1 MQFDIDMTRGSN
13 KAASDA
19 YLSMLAEDYFYVVK
33 DKTVLEIA
41 AHCGAQTSALL
52 YNNPTKIICV
62 EPDPISLKFDIFQN
76 PKITFHSGTANDY
89 YRDHREPV
97 DVVTCFGLFY
107 HLHSPF
113 HLVEQIVN
121 YSDPKHI
128 IIETLWDDSQ
138 LITEP
143 NNSHRETLILNYEE
157 PNALGNF
164 FKDRDITK
172 PVKLNVEIKYKYIR
186 KAFIDAGYRVVKET
200 VYNNKYDISSKR
212 GASITLFEKL

>member
-1 MQFDIDMTRGSN
+1 M
-13 KAASDA
+13 
-19 YLSMLAEDYFYVVK
+19 
-33 DKTVLEIA
+33 
-41 AHCGAQTSALL
+41 
-52 YNNPTKIICV
+52 
-62 EPDPISLKFDIFQN
+62 
-76 PKITFHSGTANDY
+76 
-89 YRDHREPV
+89 
-97 DVVTCFGLFY
+97 FY

-138 LITEP
+138 LITAP

-157 PNALGNF
+157 PNAPGNF

-172 PVKLNVEIKYKYIR
+172 PVKLNVEIKYKHIR

-212 GASITLFEKL
+212 GASITLFEKP

>member
-1 MQFDIDMTRGSN
+1 MQFDIDLTWGRN

-33 DKTVLEIA
+33 EKSVLEIA
-41 AHCGAQTSALL
+41 SHNGAQTSALL

-62 EPDPISLKFDIFQN
+62 EPDPLSPKFDIFQN
-76 PKITFHSGTANDY
+76 PIITFHSGTANDY
-89 YRDHREPV
+89 YRDHRESV

-113 HLVEQIVN
+113 HLIEQIVN
-121 YSDPKHI
+121 YSDPKYI

-143 NNSHRETLILNYEE
+143 NNSHREMLILNYEE
-157 PNALGNF
+157 PDAPGNF
-164 FKDRDITK
+164 FKDRNITK

-186 KAFIDAGYRVVKET
+186 KAFIDAGYGVVKET
-200 VYNNKYDISSKR
+200 VYNNKYDIDSKR
-212 GASITLFEKL
+212 GAAITLFEKL